1 MTLLKCA
8 NNETSTMRWL
18 QVDINYNYD
27 NDNGDSNHG
36 ATPTP
41 QLDSDND
48 NDNDDNEGQGSR
60 WCTDDN
66 EEGSRRR
73 VSRCLGSR

>member
-1 MTLLKCA
+1 MKHQPC
-8 NNETSTMRWL
+8 TSF
-18 QVDINYNYD
+18 NYD
-27 NDNGDSNHG
+27 NNNEDSNHG

-41 QLDSDND
+41 QLDSDN
-48 NDNDDNEGQGSR
+48 NNNDDNEGQGSR

-73 VSRCLGSR
+73 VLHHLGSR